1 MIAFRRSP
9 SIMLQCS
16 KENVSEMLI
25 GKLPDSIG
33 PHIRELHSEL
43 LTSLNDELSDYL
55 KGDKAGKKEN
65 GIKKVELE

>member
-1 MIAFRRSP
+1 
-9 SIMLQCS
+9 
-16 KENVSEMLI
+16 MLI